1 MDATSQ
7 QPPARICKALGDP
20 VRWSIIQQIT
30 AAGELACVTLEDT
43 LPVAKP
49 TISYH
54 LRILH
59 QAGLIDVRKSGRNR
73 YYSVRREAL
82 RTLLDELRELMS
94 APRAVSGPVRR
105 RRAVPRGGAADTAIL
120 TW

>member
-1 MDATSQ
+1 VDATSQ
-7 QPPARICKALGDP
+7 LPPARILKALGDP
-20 VRWSIIQQIT
+20 VRWSIVQQIA
-30 AAGELACVTLEDT
+30 AAGELACITLEDT
-43 LPVAKP
+43 LPVSKP

-54 LRILH
+54 LKILH

-82 RTLLDELRELMS
+82 RTLLDDLRELGRGRN
-94 APRAVSGPVRR
+94 RADAHAQPVLSGPVRER
-105 RRAVPRGGAADTAIL
+105 IL

>member
-1 MDATSQ
+1 M
-7 QPPARICKALGDP
+7 
-20 VRWSIIQQIT
+20 QQIA

-43 LPVAKP
+43 LSVSKP

-54 LRILH
+54 LKILH

-82 RTLLDELRELMS
+82 RKLFDDLRELGRGRKR
-94 APRAVSGPVRR
+94 ADAHPRPVLSGPVRER
-105 RRAVPRGGAADTAIL
+105 IL

>member
-1 MDATSQ
+1 MF
-7 QPPARICKALGDP
+7 KALGDP
-20 VRWSIIQQIT
+20 VRWSIVQQIA

-43 LPVAKP
+43 LPVSKP

-54 LRILH
+54 LKILH

-73 YYSVRREAL
+73 YYSVRRDAL
-82 RTLLDELRELMS
+82 RKLLDDLRELGRGRK
-94 APRAVSGPVRR
+94 RADSRAQPVLSGPVRER
-105 RRAVPRGGAADTAIL
+105 IL